1 LDCSYLNLVLRI
13 FLDFLGFSCYFSCF
27 KVFSGLF
34 LELLMHWKIFRKKKK
49 KNYPIGLGR
58 ARGPDPTRSGPAAP
72 PRPIR
77 PQAAELLRAAAA
89 SQLGVRA
96 PA

>member
-1 LDCSYLNLVLRI
+1 LDCSCLNLVLRI
-13 FLDFLGFSCYFSCF
+13 FLEFLGFSCYFSCF

-34 LELLMHWKIFRKKKK
+34 LELLMHWKIFRKKRKK
-49 KNYPIGLGR
+49 TILSDWAEPV
-58 ARGPDPTRSGPAAP
+58 GPTQPAPAQPAP
-72 PRPIR
+72 PKPIQ

-89 SQLGVRA
+89 SRLGVRA